1 MMIFSELD
9 SMLSIWDRIWNAR
22 GARSRFAKSTL
33 VVLLT
38 AALLLLSVGNDA
50 VFASSKAKVTIRS
63 TAAPSV
69 FSDRLLAPQMIHC
82 PVELVVTNN
91 TREPF
96 RSVRIE
102 IASRDAGVIAY
113 AGSTV
118 HMHGANRSASLAITP
133 LRWARIPKAD
143 DSLILTLPNISIGE
157 STHVYFDVAYPKGT
171 AFRRSV
177 VTVRVIDDTQVRHSQ
192 THRMNLLPR

>member
-1 MMIFSELD
+1 MIFSELD
-9 SMLSIWDRIWNAR
+9 SALSIWDRIRNS
-22 GARSRFAKSTL
+22 GGLLPRFAKPTL
-33 VVLLT
+33 V
-38 AALLLLSVGNDA
+38 LLLAATVLFLAVGNDA
-50 VFASSKAKVTIRS
+50 VFASGSAKVTLRS

-69 FSDRLLAPQMIHC
+69 FSDRLLAPEMIHC

-102 IASRDAGVIAY
+102 IASQDAGVIAY

-118 HMHGANRSASLAITP
+118 DMHAANRSASINVNP

-143 DSLILTLPNISIGE
+143 DSLILTLANIPIGE
-157 STHVYFDVAYPKGT
+157 SVRVYFDVAYPKGT
-171 AFRRSV
+171 VFRQSL
-177 VTVRVIDDTQVRHSQ
+177 VTVRVIDNTQVRHSQ